1 MPVRL
6 ALFALVLA
14 TTAQAQPAP
23 TIARATLRAFADS
36 SVEWRGYA
44 GRPRSA
50 RVRVFA
56 NAADD
61 REDRPFTVVVDDRA
75 GNPRPVTEEAPFL
88 AETLGRALGID
99 PTRLVF
105 VFRFSAASFAEPAP
119 AQAGDAPDRGKAL
132 HLRATFRRNASGALS
147 SPSWRALSPDETED
161 HTDRALR

>member
-6 ALFALVLA
+6 ALLALVLV

-61 REDRPFTVVVDDRA
+61 REDRPFTVVLDDRA

-99 PTRLVF
+99 PTHLVF
-105 VFRFSAASFAEPAP
+105 VFRFSAASFAE
-119 AQAGDAPDRGKAL
+119 DIPDRGKAL
-132 HLRATFRRNASGALS
+132 YLRATFRRAASGALS
-147 SPSWRALSPDETED
+147 SPSWRALSPDELED